1 MKVYGNGKEG
11 LRRSDDVAIPILV
24 PQAPAPDPTEG
35 RGGKGDAWGQK
46 HVKFS
51 EPVSGRFD
59 LRGISSSAF
68 HPSKKKE
75 KARALWLV
83 YIIYGTLFV
92 LVVGLMVSVGARLR
106 RPSRAPGSHRHRGA
120 RSAGPAFIDCV
131 RIVSSPNSSLVDGAV
146 DEVWRAGLGTRRF
159 SVQQLPLNPES
170 HKNGCFDAHREAHR
184 WAVAQDCQTT
194 LVVEDDVVFAD
205 DIADRWGPVA
215 RLVESGADWDTVW
228 LGYVGIRID
237 PVPKIP
243 GLVHLQKPMLAHAV
257 LFSRATSERIL
268 ALPPWED
275 HELSILE
282 AYDVSLWHSNATR
295 PRTTFGLDPP
305 AAAQLPSR
313 AESYSLDKNAASDFF
328 KTFWGMAAFNYW
340 ARKACSPMY
349 QLSPAISRVIGA
361 FVTLSPDT
369 RSVQQVYACDDV
381 ETLG

>member
-11 LRRSDDVAIPILV
+11 SRRLDDVAIPILV

-35 RGGKGDAWGQK
+35 RGGKRMRGIK
-46 HVKFS
+46 NTSKFS
-51 EPVSGRFD
+51 EPVPGRFD

-75 KARALWLV
+75 KARALWLI

-92 LVVGLMVSVGARLR
+92 LVVGFMVSVGARLR
-106 RPSRAPGSHRHRGA
+106 RKEPVLGSHHHRGA
-120 RSAGPAFIDCV
+120 RSPGPAFIDCV

-146 DEVWRAGLGTRRF
+146 NEVWRAGLGTRRV
-159 SVQQLPLNPES
+159 SVQQLPLNPAS
-170 HKNGCFDAHREAHR
+170 HKQGCFEAHREAHR
-184 WAVAQDCQTT
+184 WAVSQGCQTT

-205 DIADRWGPVA
+205 NIADRWGPVA
-215 RLVESGADWDTVW
+215 SLVESGTEWDTVW

-237 PVPKIP
+237 PVQKFP
-243 GLVHLQKPMLAHAV
+243 GLVHVQKPMLAHAV

-268 ALPPWED
+268 ALPPWEH

-295 PRTTFGLDPP
+295 PRFTFGLDPP

-313 AESYSLDKNAASDFF
+313 PESYSLDKNAASDFF
-328 KTFWGMAAFNYW
+328 KTFWGMSMFNYW
-340 ARKACSPMY
+340 ARRACSPMY
-349 QLSPAISRVIGA
+349 QLSAPISRAIGA
-361 FVTLSPDT
+361 FVALSPDT
-369 RSVQQVYACDDV
+369 TSIQHVYTCNDI
-381 ETLG
+381 EILG